1 MYYSTLSEIPTTR
14 SSIDAF
20 GGYNHNLR
28 ISDGEFY
35 DMQNLCSDHY
45 PLLSPRAKRGVYDYP
60 QNPSTSHRTNGIIA
74 KDALCYVDGN
84 KLYINKKEIVG
95 LPLTDSPKQLVSMGA
110 YLIIFPDKVA
120 VNTTDFSWEHLE
132 ASFNSDELEIQVTY
146 EMCKADGEE
155 YAERDENGNVTNI
168 HTGKKPPTDTDQ
180 YPLWI
185 DISTTPHA
193 LKQYSTANSVW
204 SPIATTYIKIKATN
218 IAETFSQYDA
228 VKISGLPD
236 DPAFKDLEGQISP
249 LWEVYHDKG
258 DGSSESTKGMGDY
271 IVVVGFLDEVTTKT
285 TKLRLERTVPEMDF
299 VIESGNRLWGCR
311 YGKNANEDVVNEI
324 YASKLG
330 DYKNWFC
337 YMGLSTDSYA
347 VTCGSDGQWTGA
359 ITHLGYPL
367 FFKENCLHKIY
378 GNFPA
383 NYQVQTTACRGVQK
397 GAGNSLAIVNEALFY
412 KSRSGICVYDGSL
425 PTEISTA
432 FGDIRYSS
440 VDETS
445 EDVYRNGAV
454 GGSHNNKYYISMRS
468 ERDGKWHLFVFDTA
482 MNLWHKE
489 DNTRVDAFCSC
500 DGEMYYIDHEDKQ
513 IKTIYGSGTKDSS
526 EISWYAE
533 SGVIG
538 VSMTDKKYISS
549 IVIRLSLAINSV
561 VKFFAQY
568 DSSGEWESVATVT
581 GKNLRSFSLPIR
593 PQRCDHFR
601 IRIEGVGD
609 AKIYSITKT
618 IEQGGDIHGY

>member
-1 MYYSTLSEIPTTR
+1 VYYSTLSEIPTTR

-74 KDALCYVDGN
+74 KDALCYVDG
-84 KLYINKKEIVG
+84 KSLYIGNYEVAG
-95 LPLTDSPKQLVSMGA
+95 LILTDTPKTLVSMGA
-110 YLIIFPDKVA
+110 YIVIFPDKVY
-120 VNTTDFSWEHLE
+120 VNTKDFTDFGSLE
-132 ASFNSDELEIQVTY
+132 ASFTASSASY
-146 EMCKADGEE
+146 EMCKVDGEV
-155 YAERDENGNVTNI
+155 YTN
-168 HTGKKPPTDTDQ
+168 TFRGTKPPSDTDAN
-180 YPLWI
+180 PLWI
-185 DISTTPHA
+185 DTSTTPHA

-204 SPIATTYIKIKATN
+204 SQIATTYIKISAPN
-218 IAETFSQYDA
+218 IAKSFSQYDA
-228 VKISGLPD
+228 VKISGLPSD
-236 DPAFKDLEGQISP
+236 VTAFKDLEGQTSP

-258 DGSSESTKGMGDY
+258 DSAIGRAEGTDDY
-271 IVVVGFLDEVTTKT
+271 IVVVGFLDEAITRETS
-285 TKLRLERTVPEMDF
+285 LRLERTVPIMDF

-311 YGKNANEDVVNEI
+311 YGENANGDVVNEI

-330 DYKNWFC
+330 DFKNWFC

-367 FFKENCLHKIY
+367 FFKETCLHKIY

-500 DGEMYYIDHEDKQ
+500 NGEMYYIDHEDKQ
-513 IKTIYGSGTKDSS
+513 IKTILGSGTKDSS

-561 VKFFAQY
+561 VRFFAQY

-601 IRIEGVGD
+601 IRIEGIGD

>member
-74 KDALCYVDGN
+74 KDALCYVDG
-84 KLYINKKEIVG
+84 KSLYINKKEVVG
-95 LPLTDSPKQLVSMGA
+95 LELTDDPKTLVSMGA

-120 VNTTDFSWEHLE
+120 VNTSPSDGDYSWEYLE
-132 ASFNSDELEIQVTY
+132 ADFNKGEDGLPEYEIEATY
-146 EMCKADGEE
+146 EMCKVDGEL

-168 HTGKKPPTDTDQ
+168 PEGNKPPEDTDK

-185 DISTTPHA
+185 DTSTTPHA

-204 SPIATTYIKIKATN
+204 SPIATTYIKISAPN
-218 IAETFSQYDA
+218 IAKSFSQYDA

-236 DPAFKDLEGQISP
+236 NSAFKDLEGQISP

-258 DGSSESTKGMGDY
+258 DKTASPIRNEGTDDY
-271 IVVVGFLDEVTTKT
+271 IVVVGFLDKVTKET
-285 TKLRLERTVPEMDF
+285 TKLVLERTVPKMDF

-311 YGKNANEDVVNEI
+311 YGTNANGDVVNEI

-383 NYQVQTTACRGVQK
+383 NYQVQTTACRGVQR

-440 VDETS
+440 V
-445 EDVYRNGAV
+445 
-454 GGSHNNKYYISMRS
+454 
-468 ERDGKWHLFVFDTA
+468 
-482 MNLWHKE
+482 
-489 DNTRVDAFCSC
+489 
-500 DGEMYYIDHEDKQ
+500 
-513 IKTIYGSGTKDSS
+513 
-526 EISWYAE
+526 
-533 SGVIG
+533 
-538 VSMTDKKYISS
+538 
-549 IVIRLSLAINSV
+549 
-561 VKFFAQY
+561 
-568 DSSGEWESVATVT
+568 
-581 GKNLRSFSLPIR
+581 
-593 PQRCDHFR
+593 
-601 IRIEGVGD
+601 
-609 AKIYSITKT
+609 
-618 IEQGGDIHGY
+618 

>member
-1 MYYSTLSEIPTTR
+1 MTEV
-14 SSIDAF
+14 F

-28 ISDGEFY
+28 IADGEWY
-35 DMQNLCSDHY
+35 DMKNLCSDHY
-45 PLLSPRAKRGVYDYP
+45 PLLSPRGKRGLYDYP
-60 QNPSTSHRTNGIIA
+60 QNPTESHRTNGILA
-74 KDALCYVDGN
+74 KDTLCYVDGN
-84 KLYINKKEIVG
+84 KLYIGKYEVTG
-95 LPLTDSPKQLVSMGA
+95 LTLTDSPKTLVSMGA
-110 YLIIFPDKVA
+110 YLVIFPDKVY
-120 VNTTDFSWEHLE
+120 VNTKDFTDYGSLE
-132 ASFNSDELEIQVTY
+132 ASFTTSTASY
-146 EMCKADGEE
+146 EMCKVDGEVYDKDKISKGTTPPE
-155 YAERDENGNVTNI
+155 DTERYTMWL
-168 HTGKKPPTDTDQ
+168 DT
-180 YPLWI
+180 
-185 DISTTPHA
+185 STTPNS
-193 LKQYSTANSVW
+193 LKTYSTANSVW
-204 SPIATTYIKIKATN
+204 SQIATTYIKISAPN
-218 IAETFSQYDA
+218 IATSFSQYDA
-228 VKISGLPD
+228 VKITGLPND
-236 DPAFKDLEGQISP
+236 VTAFKDLEDKISP
-249 LWEVYHDKG
+249 LWAVYHDKG
-258 DGSSESTKGMGDY
+258 DSSIGRAEGADDY
-271 IVVVGFLDEVTTKT
+271 VVVVGFLDEVITRETP
-285 TKLRLERTVPEMDF
+285 LHLERTVPLMDF

-311 YGKNANEDVVNEI
+311 YGENADGTVVNEI

-330 DYKNWFC
+330 DFKNWFC

-347 VTCGSDGQWTGA
+347 VTCGTDGQWTGA

-383 NYQVQTTACRGVQK
+383 NYQVQTTACRGVQR

-440 VDETS
+440 VDEANL
-445 EDVYRNGAV
+445 DVYRNGAV

-468 ERDGKWHLFVFDTA
+468 EKDGKWHLFVFDTA
-482 MNLWHKE
+482 TNLWHRE

-513 IKTIYGSGTKDSS
+513 IKTLLGSGAKELG

-538 VSMTDKKYISS
+538 TSMPDKKYISS
-549 IVIRLSLAINSV
+549 IVIRMALAIGSV
-561 VKFFAQY
+561 VKFYAQY
-568 DSSGEWESVATVT
+568 DSYGEWQTLASVT
-581 GKNLRSFSLPIR
+581 GTHLRSFSLPIR

-601 IRIEGVGD
+601 LRIEGVGD

-618 IEQGGDIHGY
+618 IEQGSDV